1 MNGSHFF
8 ALGIAGALAGCTYAS
23 IGSGEVG
30 VVRTPSGMDPHVYTA
45 GDWRIGSD
53 DHTTVYSVRSQEH
66 AERLEVQSSDGL
78 GITLDTSVRYHVI
91 PDEVLALDRELGPHY
106 YDTLLGPTLKSQARR
121 VVGRFTPDQI
131 YSTQREQIEKE
142 IREGIDNA
150 IKGRHLVL
158 EAVLVRNVM
167 LPPQLQAAI
176 TDKLEAEQA
185 ALKMKFVIAQQE
197 AEDQKKLEET
207 KAEAQRAK
215 IQADA
220 ASDAQRTRAQAAA
233 DATRVSAQA
242 DADAKRVTAQADADA
257 KRLDA
262 QATDDYERLVAQH
275 LSTAI
280 LKLQAI
286 AAQKAL
292 ADSPNA
298 KLVLVGGGATTPGKT
313 VLDLRGAD

>member
-1 MNGSHFF
+1 MNGLRYVAFGM
-8 ALGIAGALAGCTYAS
+8 LGVQLGCTYAS

-30 VVRTPSGMDPHVYTA
+30 VVRTPNGMDPHIYTA

-53 DHTTVYSVRSQEH
+53 DRPTIYSVRSQER

-78 GITLDTSVRYHVI
+78 GITLDTSIRYHLLAE
-91 PDEVLALDRELGPHY
+91 EVLALDRELGPHY
-106 YDTLLGPTLKSQARR
+106 YDTLIGPTLKSQARR

-150 IKGRHLVL
+150 IKGRHIVL
-158 EAVLVRNVM
+158 EAVLVRNVV

-197 AEDQKKLEET
+197 AEDQKKLEEA

-220 ASDAQRTRAQAAA
+220 ESDAQRTRAQATA
-233 DATRVSAQA
+233 DATRISAQA
-242 DADAKRVTAQADADA
+242 AADA

-262 QATDDYERLVAQH
+262 QATDEYERLVAQH
-275 LSTAI
+275 LSSAI
-280 LKLQAI
+280 LKLQEI

-298 KLVLVGGGATTPGKT
+298 KLVLVGGGATIPGKT
-313 VLDLRGAD
+313 VLDLRGTDGK